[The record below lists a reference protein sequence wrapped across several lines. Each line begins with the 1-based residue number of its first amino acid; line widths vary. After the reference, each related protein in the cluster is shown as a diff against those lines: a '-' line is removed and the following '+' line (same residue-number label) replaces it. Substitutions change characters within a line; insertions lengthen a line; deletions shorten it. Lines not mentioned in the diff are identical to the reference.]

1 MKRNYDLLTV
11 LALGVLSE
19 IGCSTPVA
27 CSVSAAAERACS
39 PDFRPGHI
47 QQLN

>member
-19 IGCSTPVA
+19 IGCSIPAA
-27 CSVSAAAERACS
+27 CSVSAARLN
-39 PDFRPGHI
+39 
-47 QQLN
+47 QLAVLIYVRVIFNS